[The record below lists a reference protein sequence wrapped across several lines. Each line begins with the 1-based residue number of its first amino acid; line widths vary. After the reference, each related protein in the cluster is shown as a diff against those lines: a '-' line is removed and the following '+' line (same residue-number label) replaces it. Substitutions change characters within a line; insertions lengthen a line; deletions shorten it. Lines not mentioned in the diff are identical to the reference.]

1 MPCDR
6 DRNLLATYLDGEL
19 PSEKHAE
26 LQQHLAGCAS
36 CTAEVASLVS
46 MRRSLAAA
54 RGRFTPTDEFRRKIQ
69 RQIAP
74 ARRPSVFLGWMP
86 VAISI
91 AAILLLMIGGLR
103 YSYRSD
109 AFSEVADLHIN
120 ALASAN
126 PVDVISTDRHTVKPW
141 FQGRIPFSFNVPEMG
156 GSEFALIGGR
166 LIYLHQQPG
175 AQLLVD
181 MHQHRISVLI
191 FQESILDR
199 VIPSAVG
206 VSNHNHFSTATWHAN
221 GLRFFV
227 IGDAEPAAIDKLAEL
242 FKHANY

>member
-6 DRNLLATYLDGEL
+6 DRSVLATYLDGEL
-19 PSEKHAE
+19 SSEKHAE
-26 LQQHLAGCAS
+26 MQQHLSGCAS
-36 CTAEVASLVS
+36 CAAEVASLVS
-46 MRRSLAAA
+46 VRRSLAAA

-74 ARRPSVFLGWMP
+74 ERRPSVLLRWMP
-86 VAISI
+86 IAISV
-91 AAILLLMIGGLR
+91 AAMLLLTIGALR

-109 AFSEVADLHIN
+109 TFSEVADLHIN

-126 PVDVISTDRHTVKPW
+126 PVDVVSTDRHTVKPW

-166 LIYLHQQPG
+166 VNYLRQRPG

-191 FQESILDR
+191 FQESVLDR
-199 VIPSAVG
+199 EIPSAAG
-206 VSNHNHFSTATWHAN
+206 VSNHNHFSTVTWRSN

-227 IGDAEPAAIDKLAEL
+227 IGDAEPAEIDKLAEL
-242 FKHANY
+242 FRRANS